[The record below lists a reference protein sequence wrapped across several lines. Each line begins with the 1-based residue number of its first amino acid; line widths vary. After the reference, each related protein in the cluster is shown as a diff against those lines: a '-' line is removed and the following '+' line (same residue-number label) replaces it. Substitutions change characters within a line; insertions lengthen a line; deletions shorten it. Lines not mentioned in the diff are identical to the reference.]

1 VRRWP
6 AALVAATICFVSQP
20 AVSAAPAKA
29 TLLFRLADSRL
40 QEVSGVAAGIASP
53 NVFYVQNDS
62 GDSARFFA
70 LDRTSGDVL
79 TEYDVPGATNV
90 DWEDIAVAT
99 DSRGVPSV
107 WLADIGD
114 NDSHRSSVVVYRVD
128 EPHVR
133 DTRGAVRTTS
143 KPDVWFLTY
152 PGGSRDAESLAVAPH
167 GRAYIVS
174 KSLVGASIVYR
185 LPARPDARRTHELQ
199 TVGPIQFRVV
209 KRGDVSSYPAQ
220 IAATG
225 AAISP
230 GGSTLVIRTYND
242 AYVWSMHDGDVA
254 HAITGRA
261 TRIVLPKQPLGEG
274 ITVARDQLVIS
285 SEELDSPVY
294 AVPRP
299 GAKAIT
305 PSTRPSTHPST
316 ATSPTHAASSA
327 ESDAGSGTLWWR
339 VLGVFVLVVGALVGI
354 AVVRGRRMYH

>member
-6 AALVAATICFVSQP
+6 AALVAATICLVSQP
-20 AVSAAPAKA
+20 AVFAAPAKA

-40 QEVSGVAAGIASP
+40 QEISGVAAGIASP

-70 LDRTSGDVL
+70 LDRTNGAVL

-114 NDSHRSSVVVYRVD
+114 NNSHRTSVVVYRVD

-133 DTRGAVRTTS
+133 DTHGAVRTTS

-152 PGGSRDAESLAVAPH
+152 PGGPRDAESLAVGPR
-167 GRAYIVS
+167 GQAYIVS

-185 LPARPDARRTHELQ
+185 LPARPDARRIQELQ

-209 KRGDVSSYPAQ
+209 KRGDVSTYPAQ

-242 AYVWSMHDGDVA
+242 AYVWSLHDADVA
-254 HAITGRA
+254 HAITGQA

-274 ITVARDQLVIS
+274 ITVAGDQLVIS
-285 SEELDSPVY
+285 SEEFASAVY
-294 AVPRP
+294 AVPLP
-299 GAKAIT
+299 GAKAVT
-305 PSTRPSTHPST
+305 PSTRPSRT
-316 ATSPTHAASSA
+316 TSPTHAATSA